1 MPSKVSLSM
10 TVVLLLLFASI
21 ASARTWKS
29 ADGGYSVEAEL
40 VKVDGDKVALKRAD
54 GQTIT
59 VPLNRLSTEDQEFI
73 KSQSVPAP
81 DASMEDAATKA
92 LEEKGLRA
100 LSRGLILDDETKF
113 SKEERDSSKFKRVLF
128 TKDKELATI
137 KKQEAMIRERITGM
151 TQANVQFNAQLTQL
165 GPTDITLNNRL
176 VGAIN
181 ANVAQIR
188 LMEQQLIE
196 IEKAAKNSRA
206 EASKAREDYI
216 EHILG
221 LRKLADSI
229 NNRYAELA
237 ADPTIKET
245 VSKLNSTSEN
255 SYELGASTAFKSA
268 LIRLKSMEDSILS
281 EEIPLR
287 DDGGNAMMV
296 SVVINGEHNVEMHVD
311 SGASLISLPFT
322 MAAKCGIQVTSE
334 DPEII
339 LELADGSRITAH
351 VKTIPLVRVGKFEV
365 KDVEC
370 AVLSPA
376 AVNAAPLLGM
386 SFLGQFKFE
395 LDAQKGVLNMVKIET
410 ESTSSRSR

>member
-1 MPSKVSLSM
+1 MPLKASMSL
-10 TVVLLLLFASI
+10 TAVLLLLVASI

-54 GQTIT
+54 GQVIT
-59 VPLNRLSTEDQEFI
+59 VPLNRLSTEDQQFI
-73 KSQSVPAP
+73 KSQDMPEAEG
-81 DASMEDAATKA
+81 AMEGDPRKA
-92 LEEKGLRA
+92 LEAKGLRA

-113 SKEERDSSKFKRVLF
+113 SKDERDSSKLKRVLF

-137 KKQEAMIRERITGM
+137 KKQEEMIRARMTQM

-165 GPTDITLNNRL
+165 GPNDITLNNRL

-188 LMEQQLIE
+188 LMEQQLE
-196 IEKAAKNSRA
+196 GIEKATKAARA

-216 EHILG
+216 EHILA
-221 LRKLADSI
+221 LRKQADAI

-237 ADPTIKET
+237 ADPDVKKT
-245 VSKLNSTSEN
+245 VSQLNSDPDN

-296 SVVINGEHNVEMHVD
+296 SVVLNGEHNVEMHVD
-311 SGASLISLPFT
+311 SGASLISLPYT
-322 MAAKCGIQVTSE
+322 MAAKCGIEVTSE

-339 LELADGSRITAH
+339 LELADGSQIKANL
-351 VKTIPLVRVGKFEV
+351 KTIPMVRVGKFTV

-370 AVLSPA
+370 AVLSPT

-410 ESTSSRSR
+410 ESSSSRSR